1 VGFFRRRG
9 EPENRDLTAESLP
22 PSMLPDT
29 TVGDAAVGQR
39 SATSI
44 SAVYACVKI
53 LVDASLLCPLQ
64 VYRKLADGSRQEVTT
79 GRLSDLLAHP
89 GPSVTTPQ
97 LVAQLMSHLS
107 LWGECLIGKIRN
119 GDQIVGLEALQP
131 DRVMIKV
138 VKGEP
143 VYTYYGMLGE
153 VFDNLTTADVI
164 HCRGWTQFDGIRGLS
179 PIQACAEAF
188 GLANTLTTAASAT
201 WANGAIPSGI
211 LTVTAGPGAQ
221 DQANSLKAQ
230 WQERQGGAAQR
241 GKVAVITGDI
251 GWQSVA
257 MSLADAEF
265 IAQQNLSLAEIA
277 RIFSIPPSRLNGPS
291 HGSLTYSTTLAESTS
306 FVQNAL
312 APRLRLIE
320 AGITADP
327 DLSPASTYCEF
338 AVDGLLRGD
347 SLTRAQIY
355 SLALNAAT
363 GWMTREEVRVLE
375 NLPREDNPPTPPAGQ
390 STPLNL
396 DQVLA
401 IGTKATNANGGGQ

>member
-1 VGFFRRRG
+1 
-9 EPENRDLTAESLP
+9 
-22 PSMLPDT
+22 
-29 TVGDAAVGQR
+29 
-39 SATSI
+39 
-44 SAVYACVKI
+44 
-53 LVDASLLCPLQ
+53 
-64 VYRKLADGSRQEVTT
+64 
-79 GRLSDLLAHP
+79 
-89 GPSVTTPQ
+89 
-97 LVAQLMSHLS
+97 VAQLMSHLA
-107 LWGECLIGKIRN
+107 LWGECFIGKIRDAN
-119 GDQIVGLEALQP
+119 GIIGLEALQP
-131 DRVMIKV
+131 DRIMLKV
-138 VKGEP
+138 VKGQP
-143 VYTYYGMLGE
+143 VYTFYGLLGE

-164 HCRGWTQFDGIRGLS
+164 HCRGWCQFDGVRGLS

-230 WQERQGGAAQR
+230 WRESQGGAAQR

-251 GWQSVA
+251 GWQSVS

-355 SLALNAAT
+355 TLALNPVT
-363 GWMTREEVRVLE
+363 GWLRRDEVRELE
-375 NLPREDNPPTPPAGQ
+375 NMPKEDAPPTPPAPAGQ
-390 STPLNL
+390 PL
-396 DQVLA
+396 DMAQVLA
-401 IGTKATNANGGGQ
+401 MGTKATNGGGQ